1 MMDVKLV
8 LMTSLKHSSFLFR
21 EKIDL
26 ERGRE
31 KGHDGNAENVVYFT
45 LRRSW

>member
-8 LMTSLKHSSFLFR
+8 LMTLLKPSSFLFR

-31 KGHDGNAENVVYFT
+31 WP
-45 LRRSW
+45 R